1 MMKFLL
7 RLKNFFE
14 QQPLPRTVIILLVVV
29 LAACSGVAGAV
40 LPGAL
45 PSTGPLVTADPFAT
59 ATPTPFIPL
68 LPTATPTPG
77 PTSTPT
83 PLPTP
88 TSIYIWGYF
97 PAPVES
103 SAIEIPAPKPR
114 INFPEDVVN
123 IILLGSDWRKSGG
136 SFRTDT
142 MMILS
147 LDPGAG
153 KATLISIPRDL
164 YVYLPGWRVDRINT
178 ADVRGGPEM
187 VRNTVLYNLGIEID
201 HYVRVSFY
209 GFINAVDLL
218 GGIYVPVGKYMQDK
232 CGRTTYTYSP
242 GLYHMDGYT
251 ALCYVRMRKRS
262 SDFDRLRRQQE
273 VIQALF
279 NRVLSLDGLARVPQ
293 LYDQFSSLVQTD
305 ISLDDILPLIPL
317 GAKLALDA
325 SLIQIYKID
334 SSMVTSWRV
343 PYSGA
348 SVLLPNHEAIQAMLQ
363 SAFGPQM
370 RIPQ

>member
-1 MMKFLL
+1 MMKLLL
-7 RLKNFFE
+7 RLKSLIN
-14 QQPLPRTVIILLVVV
+14 QQPLSIVVILLVVVV
-29 LAACSGVAGAV
+29 LAACSGAAGAV
-40 LPGAL
+40 LSGAL

-59 ATPTPFIPL
+59 STPTPFIPL
-68 LPTATPTPG
+68 HPTATPTPG

-88 TSIYIWGYF
+88 TSIYVWGSF
-97 PAPVES
+97 PAPVEP
-103 SAIEIPAPKPR
+103 SAIEIPTPKPR
-114 INFPEDVVN
+114 IDFPEDVVN
-123 IILLGSDWRKSGG
+123 IILLGSDLRKSGG

-142 MMILS
+142 IMILS

-153 KATLISIPRDL
+153 KAILISIPRDL

-201 HYVRVSFY
+201 YFVRVNFY
-209 GFINAVDLL
+209 GFINAIDLL
-218 GGIYVPVGKYMQDK
+218 GGIYVPVEGYLQDQ
-232 CGRTTYTYSP
+232 CGDTWYSYSP

-273 VIQALF
+273 VIQAVF
-279 NRVLSLDGLARVPQ
+279 NRLLSLDGLARVPQ
-293 LYDQFSSLVQTD
+293 LYNQFSSLAQTD
-305 ISLDDILPLIPL
+305 ISLNDILPLIPL
-317 GAKLALDA
+317 GAKLASDA
-325 SLIQIYKID
+325 SLIQSYRID

-348 SVLLPNHEAIQAMLQ
+348 SVQLPNDEAIEAMLQ
-363 SAFGPQM
+363 SAFGP
-370 RIPQ
+370 